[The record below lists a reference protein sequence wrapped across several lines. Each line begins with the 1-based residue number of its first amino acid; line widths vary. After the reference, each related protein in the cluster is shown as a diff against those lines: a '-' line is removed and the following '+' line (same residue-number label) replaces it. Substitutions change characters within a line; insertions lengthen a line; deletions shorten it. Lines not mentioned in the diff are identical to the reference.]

1 MDQMSWQHFSI
12 VEMGSGGGGESG
24 GLGPKSMNGALE
36 VKRESIFEILPI
48 ARL

>member
-12 VEMGSGGGGESG
+12 VEMGSGGGSG

-36 VKRESIFEILPI
+36 VKWESIYEFLPI
-48 ARL
+48 SRL